1 MAKRAA
7 VSGAGAGDPRA
18 GGAGA
23 GGARGGGT
31 GAGGTVQWRPFFVP
45 PPPSSLPPL
54 DSVLLQP
61 DSPLPA
67 LSPYVEQ
74 TDSLTERREP
84 ESRPA
89 SLVRA
94 VQTGRCV
101 PCPRPPLDPSIHIMA
116 LTRSLPPL
124 PPSPAPPCLP
134 CTEGRQHAA
143 PHSSSFPP
151 MTAPLQTLHMDVWGP
166 ACVSGQGRER
176 YFLLVVD
183 DYKRYTTVFPLRN
196 KGEVPNRWSV
206 LPRPHARR
214 ISSTSGPVSPCKRH
228 RLHYVGQ
235 GRLAMRQCF
244 GSGALVPLAFVS
256 ADKLSSHAI
265 CCVFLGFPPDVLGW
279 RFYHPTMRG
288 VLPSQD
294 VTFDVSVPFYHLIPY
309 CTAPLPPPPLFLAPG
324 PPLVDPLPPQGPAPS
339 GVSQVD
345 PLPLAEPIEVTV
357 DSCAAGGGA
366 ARGAASG
373 GAEPAGAE
381 PGVVEPVS
389 AEPGGAESEG
399 AEPGGAESEG
409 AESGGAGDV
418 SAGCVAAGGV
428 SAGGVTAGGV
438 CAGGDFAGGV
448 APGIGAAGGV
458 IAGGSACL
466 LAGRLAGRVQSR
478 ACSGGA
484 VASRSIPAT
493 PFTAAAKSTG
503 GRAGTERDGTK
514 RGLALMLRGAELEG
528 TESGGVEPEGTESGC
543 AEPRGTASAG
553 GPTGALPGQSRRRE
567 PLSPRQLRKW
577 FARRTRLWSGSTGV
591 GGPAAGGSGAKGARA
606 TSPGGVGGTAGAGSD
621 GAGGSGGAGA
631 AGSRGA
637 RTGGTGAANAGGAA
651 GARGAGARGAGAGG
665 TGAEDAGSGDA
676 RAGGTGA
683 GGTGAGGAGAG
694 DPGASGAGARGL
706 VAGGAGAGGA
716 GAGGTGAGGTV
727 QRRPFFVPPP
737 PSSLPPLGS
746 PDSPLPAPSPY
757 TEQTYSLTECREPA
771 SRPALPVRAVRTG
784 PGVPRPLPVPGTHT
798 MALRP
803 SSVPLRVPLPSPP
816 ASSLPDGP
824 EPDPLLLVAELVDF
838 AVACRLD
845 YAASLVAKSASD
857 CPPSVGGECA
867 LCTDVLEDR
876 QEDFECLAAAVP
888 HLVAMLLAPEGDLDA
903 PDIPTPRS
911 YVEAIT
917 DEFVEPSGPYP
928 ELVGCLKYPMT
939 CTRPVLAYPL
949 SILASYV
956 APGRHQVEHWEAAIR
971 VLRYLCST
979 SGMGLVLGGQG
990 PVSEGL
996 GFESQ
1001 CVHFGHPSAGGCQ
1014 RSTGDPRLILGKG
1027 YRHVGLGGYGRTHPL
1042 LNKPFYPNDCKAK
1055 VESFWEFVR
1064 QMRSLHDYPLDL
1076 IVNTDQTPLFL
1087 EMPAE
1092 QTIEMKG
1099 VRTVHVRRVGYEK
1112 ERVTVMLACMASG
1125 IKLPPYMV
1133 FKRKTISKVPIPA
1146 SKHTSA
1152 LLPLLLLAAA
1162 TAALLAS
1169 TAQCCPTLPR
1179 RHQRCPAAA
1188 TAAGH
1193 CRCCYWSLPLL
1204 PCLHALLSAALPCLA
1219 AAIASL
1225 LPPLLPATAAAATGH
1240 YHCCP
1245 ACMHCSAL
1253 PYPAWPPPALPCCR
1267 HCCRPLPL
1275 LLLAAATAAASR
1287 CHCCPGCTHCPALP
1301 CPAWPPLVLP
1311 CTLPSAAL
1319 PCLAATSTAMHAA
1332 QHCQAAA
1339 AVCCCCTS
1347 PNRCTTNTAS
1357 PAPRAT
1363 CTRAPSYSR
1372 SSLATPSLLLL
1383 AATDYHG
1390 HYHCPTSAAAKCA
1403 GVSLAAAASRRR
1415 EWAVRW
1421 GATTGGTCESTPA
1434 GSAAS
1439 RRGGSRGGQQ
1449 QQQRPLETLSL
1460 QQLCEWAVR
1469 WGSPGGGGFR
1479 GTRTGGVE
1487 APGGVEA
1494 TSLGACDSASAGA
1507 ELEEALHTFTLDS
1520 GTSRCF
1526 FRDSTTVTSLTAPVP
1541 VTLADPSGGLVVA
1554 RGATV
1559 LPSSAAP
1566 SGLPTGLHLP
1576 SFAKNLV
1583 ATSVLQDL
1591 WVTITQPGG
1600 ELVTICTDSRTGEHL
1615 ATFTQRPRS
1624 GLYTLTTE
1632 STLADESGQVAA
1644 SVEFVASCSCRLLTH
1659 QTLLWHHHA
1668 FVACTL
1674 VLLSL
1679 GFLGPCPRSRG
1690 RLRRRAFLAS
1700 RGGSAP
1706 LLTPRFL
1713 RPQLLC
1719 RPPHGR
1725 IRAVRRQL
1733 RARFQQDLPVL
1744 RLHSDRGGEFSSDLP
1759 EEFCSA
1765 ERIRQTFTLPASSH
1779 QNGIAERR
1787 IGSVMEVACTSI
1799 VHAAAPHFLW
1809 PFAVRYAAEQL
1820 NLWPFASHP
1829 ATSPTLRWTGEVGDA
1844 SPFRVWGALL
1854 LVRDPPTGKLSP
1866 RTLRCVFL
1874 GFPTDAPGWQFYHPG
1889 SRRVLSSQDVT
1900 FDESVCFYHLHPHRS
1915 SPVPLPRLAPVDP
1928 SPLDEPVEVSSDT
1941 SGPAEGDDPTPA
1953 ATMTPRRSARLAV
1966 PPGFPPRLSSLPLQP
1981 VAVDSGVVGGGN
1993 TGGGECP
2000 LGTGGTGGNGA
2011 GGPGTTGGIAPSY
2024 GYFKYTPDRISV
2036 TPLLVGRHDIL
2047 TWKEAIEPQL
2057 EMAGLI
2063 GFARGTVATPE
2074 KHYLD
2079 LREEFR
2085 AMQLPTFTIIS
2096 RCFSPGVQIA
2106 LKSCKEYLDV
2116 GHRAWHFIE
2125 SMYQVTDALYIGQLE
2140 EQLSH
2145 IWMGVEET
2153 ATNYCNRA
2161 RRILATMRMA
2171 GVQYSTASYL
2181 THVIKGLTS
2190 SYNLLKRLSL
2200 APSTRATLNEDSL
2213 TLYIQQ
2219 DEVMQEAGRP
2229 SEPLAQ
2235 VNYVTPVKQGG

>member
-1 MAKRAA
+1 MGGRARGDGA
-7 VSGAGAGDPRA
+7 ASGGPKTKSGPRKGPALKPCAGAGDPRA

-54 DSVLLQP
+54 DSVLLQVLN
-61 DSPLPA
+61 SPLPA

-101 PCPRPPLDPSIHIMA
+101 PCPRPPPDPSIHIMA

-196 KGEVPNRWSV
+196 KGEVPNV
-206 LPRPHARR
+206 LILWIRAVRLQLR
-214 ISSTSGPVSPCKRH
+214 ERSTSGPVSPCKRH

-399 AEPGGAESEG
+399 AEPGGA
-409 AESGGAGDV
+409 GGVSAVGVAAGGVSAGGVAARMVSVGDVVGGGVSAGGVARGGVCAGGVAAGGVSAGGVAAGGVSAGGVAAGGVSARGVAAGGVAAGVVSAGGVAGGGVSPGGVAAGGVSAGGVAAGGVCAGGVAGGGVSAGGVAGGGVYAGGVAAGGVSAGGVAAGGVSAGGVAAGDV

-484 VASRSIPAT
+484 VASRAIPAT

-514 RGLALMLRGAELEG
+514 RGLALMLREPQQGSVTGKGNRARSGGSRGRRGGRAVAQNSGSTSAVTPAATIASVTTTVTLEG

-746 PDSPLPAPSPY
+746 LQPDSPLPAPSPY
-757 TEQTYSLTECREPA
+757 TEQTYSLTERREPA

-917 DEFVEPSGPYP
+917 GTYVDAVPPLGANIVDGMWIFRMTTLRVLLHVATQRDYELQSLDFSIAFLEGSLHEEIWLSCPPGFSGMTLAALGFAPLTADPSLFLRTDTSLPLFYILLYVDDLFFATANTEALALVKLELQKRHTCIDLDEFVEPSGPYP

-990 PVSEGL
+990 PV
-996 GFESQ
+996 
-1001 CVHFGHPSAGGCQ
+1001 
-1014 RSTGDPRLILGKG
+1014 
-1027 YRHVGLGGYGRTHPL
+1027 
-1042 LNKPFYPNDCKAK
+1042 
-1055 VESFWEFVR
+1055 
-1064 QMRSLHDYPLDL
+1064 
-1076 IVNTDQTPLFL
+1076 
-1087 EMPAE
+1087 
-1092 QTIEMKG
+1092 
-1099 VRTVHVRRVGYEK
+1099 
-1112 ERVTVMLACMASG
+1112 
-1125 IKLPPYMV
+1125 
-1133 FKRKTISKVPIPA
+1133 
-1146 SKHTSA
+1146 
-1152 LLPLLLLAAA
+1152 
-1162 TAALLAS
+1162 
-1169 TAQCCPTLPR
+1169 
-1179 RHQRCPAAA
+1179 
-1188 TAAGH
+1188 
-1193 CRCCYWSLPLL
+1193 
-1204 PCLHALLSAALPCLA
+1204 
-1219 AAIASL
+1219 
-1225 LPPLLPATAAAATGH
+1225 
-1240 YHCCP
+1240 
-1245 ACMHCSAL
+1245 
-1253 PYPAWPPPALPCCR
+1253 
-1267 HCCRPLPL
+1267 
-1275 LLLAAATAAASR
+1275 
-1287 CHCCPGCTHCPALP
+1287 
-1301 CPAWPPLVLP
+1301 
-1311 CTLPSAAL
+1311 
-1319 PCLAATSTAMHAA
+1319 
-1332 QHCQAAA
+1332 
-1339 AVCCCCTS
+1339 
-1347 PNRCTTNTAS
+1347 
-1357 PAPRAT
+1357 
-1363 CTRAPSYSR
+1363 
-1372 SSLATPSLLLL
+1372 
-1383 AATDYHG
+1383 
-1390 HYHCPTSAAAKCA
+1390 
-1403 GVSLAAAASRRR
+1403 
-1415 EWAVRW
+1415 
-1421 GATTGGTCESTPA
+1421 
-1434 GSAAS
+1434 
-1439 RRGGSRGGQQ
+1439 
-1449 QQQRPLETLSL
+1449 
-1460 QQLCEWAVR
+1460 
-1469 WGSPGGGGFR
+1469 
-1479 GTRTGGVE
+1479 
-1487 APGGVEA
+1487 
-1494 TSLGACDSASAGA
+1494 
-1507 ELEEALHTFTLDS
+1507 
-1520 GTSRCF
+1520 
-1526 FRDSTTVTSLTAPVP
+1526 
-1541 VTLADPSGGLVVA
+1541 
-1554 RGATV
+1554 
-1559 LPSSAAP
+1559 
-1566 SGLPTGLHLP
+1566 
-1576 SFAKNLV
+1576 
-1583 ATSVLQDL
+1583 
-1591 WVTITQPGG
+1591 
-1600 ELVTICTDSRTGEHL
+1600 
-1615 ATFTQRPRS
+1615 
-1624 GLYTLTTE
+1624 
-1632 STLADESGQVAA
+1632 
-1644 SVEFVASCSCRLLTH
+1644 
-1659 QTLLWHHHA
+1659 
-1668 FVACTL
+1668 
-1674 VLLSL
+1674 
-1679 GFLGPCPRSRG
+1679 
-1690 RLRRRAFLAS
+1690 
-1700 RGGSAP
+1700 
-1706 LLTPRFL
+1706 
-1713 RPQLLC
+1713 
-1719 RPPHGR
+1719 
-1725 IRAVRRQL
+1725 
-1733 RARFQQDLPVL
+1733 
-1744 RLHSDRGGEFSSDLP
+1744 
-1759 EEFCSA
+1759 
-1765 ERIRQTFTLPASSH
+1765 
-1779 QNGIAERR
+1779 
-1787 IGSVMEVACTSI
+1787 
-1799 VHAAAPHFLW
+1799 
-1809 PFAVRYAAEQL
+1809 
-1820 NLWPFASHP
+1820 
-1829 ATSPTLRWTGEVGDA
+1829 
-1844 SPFRVWGALL
+1844 
-1854 LVRDPPTGKLSP
+1854 
-1866 RTLRCVFL
+1866 
-1874 GFPTDAPGWQFYHPG
+1874 
-1889 SRRVLSSQDVT
+1889 VLS
-1900 FDESVCFYHLHPHRS
+1900 R
-1915 SPVPLPRLAPVDP
+1915 
-1928 SPLDEPVEVSSDT
+1928 
-1941 SGPAEGDDPTPA
+1941 
-1953 ATMTPRRSARLAV
+1953 
-1966 PPGFPPRLSSLPLQP
+1966 
-1981 VAVDSGVVGGGN
+1981 
-1993 TGGGECP
+1993 
-2000 LGTGGTGGNGA
+2000 
-2011 GGPGTTGGIAPSY
+2011 
-2024 GYFKYTPDRISV
+2024 
-2036 TPLLVGRHDIL
+2036 
-2047 TWKEAIEPQL
+2047 
-2057 EMAGLI
+2057 
-2063 GFARGTVATPE
+2063 
-2074 KHYLD
+2074 
-2079 LREEFR
+2079 
-2085 AMQLPTFTIIS
+2085 
-2096 RCFSPGVQIA
+2096 
-2106 LKSCKEYLDV
+2106 
-2116 GHRAWHFIE
+2116 
-2125 SMYQVTDALYIGQLE
+2125 
-2140 EQLSH
+2140 
-2145 IWMGVEET
+2145 
-2153 ATNYCNRA
+2153 
-2161 RRILATMRMA
+2161 
-2171 GVQYSTASYL
+2171 
-2181 THVIKGLTS
+2181 
-2190 SYNLLKRLSL
+2190 
-2200 APSTRATLNEDSL
+2200 
-2213 TLYIQQ
+2213 
-2219 DEVMQEAGRP
+2219 
-2229 SEPLAQ
+2229 
-2235 VNYVTPVKQGG
+2235 